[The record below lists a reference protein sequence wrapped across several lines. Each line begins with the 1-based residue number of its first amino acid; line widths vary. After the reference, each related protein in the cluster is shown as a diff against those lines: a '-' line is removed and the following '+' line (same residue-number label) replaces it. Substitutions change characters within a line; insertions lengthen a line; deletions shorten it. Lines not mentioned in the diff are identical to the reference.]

1 MNYKTEEY
9 FLALDNY
16 IANNNNNNNKP
27 LDWNG
32 MVN

>member
-16 IANNNNNNNKP
+16 IANNNNNKP

>member
-16 IANNNNNNNKP
+16 IANNNNNNKP